1 MNTWGFKEWAEFA
14 TAGGVVVA
22 AISLVV
28 GVIGAWISARN
39 DRREKQARAFEV
51 IHDRYQRMADK
62 RRALTARTDA
72 KKEISDDETYDFYA
86 SYWSMQIDVWEY
98 YRLGVIS
105 ESVYAT
111 WLAYLYDHLEG
122 FTVIGKVNSRKA
134 WEEYGRSL
142 SRNNVEFKRLIE
154 SLYELGARGSAP
166 PKQRDISIA
175 SRLEVRSQIQQI
187 LHDTPKWMRS
197 GSPQ

>member
-1 MNTWGFKEWAEFA
+1 MADWKAWTDLA

-22 AISLVV
+22 AVSLVV
-28 GVIGAWISARN
+28 GVAGAWINARN

-62 RRALTARTDA
+62 RRLLAARTDSGEA
-72 KKEISDDETYDFYA
+72 ITPAETYDFYA

-98 YRLGVIS
+98 YRLGVIA

-111 WLAYLYDHLEG
+111 WLTYLYDHLDG
-122 FTVIGKVNSRKA
+122 FTLIGAMNSRQA

-142 SRNNVEFKRLIE
+142 SRNNVEFRRLIE
-154 SLYELGARGSAP
+154 SLYELAGRNAAPHENRDNSIDARL
-166 PKQRDISIA
+166 R
-175 SRLEVRSQIQQI
+175 VRNEIQQV
-187 LHDTPKWMRS
+187 LHATPKWMNVDRA
-197 GSPQ
+197 